1 MSSEKGHF
9 FSDAHVQGDQQDR
22 ELRAFLTDTPLTLD
36 VMTQSTLEELLAY
49 YIRSVRAGTAGDDL
63 LRSQQGSSRFEQ
75 ICMTALMR
83 ILTTRIDQNNE
94 NTASRKEIRNT
105 LIPLL
110 KRSLRVLKKKNREF
124 YDKKND
130 DTLHHS

>member
-1 MSSEKGHF
+1 MNNEKGHF
-9 FSDAHVQGDQQDR
+9 FSDAHAQDQRDR
-22 ELRAFLTDTPLTLD
+22 ELRAILTDAPLTLD
-36 VMTQSTLEELLAY
+36 MMTQRTIEELLAY
-49 YIRSVRAGTAGDDL
+49 YIRAVRAGTAGDDL
-63 LRSQQGSSRFEQ
+63 LRAQQGFFNFER

-83 ILTTRIDQNNE
+83 ILTTRIDQNKE

-110 KRSLRVLKKKNREF
+110 KRSLRMFKKKNREF

-130 DTLHHS
+130 DAVRGS